1 MIIQGNP
8 DGRADDEANG
18 GHFRRKNMHYDPA
31 TTTCGAESGVVDL
44 NQNFP
49 HPEWQRGGESVRVQ
63 PELSRCVGWIGTRNA
78 EYCGVHTIG
87 AASRYEWERPQQNVR
102 IEHKNRG
109 DDGPAQLRT
118 GLLLAVGVA
127 GAPNEEGLRA
137 MGHKLVSHTT
147 PRYSTDNPSC
157 CAGDTADWG
166 YYYLGMATFTMEM
179 GTDFYQE
186 CGTFEETVVPNVIR
200 SLVYA
205 ARVAKAPYLYTKGPD
220 VMGIDVRERK
230 VK

>member
-1 MIIQGNP
+1 MSLYECSQSYPGASGGSEPETQNIVEYIQSVLPP
-8 DGRADDEANG
+8 DTNG
-18 GHFRRKNMHYDPA
+18 KDRNGMYASN
-31 TTTCGAESGVVDL
+31 TTTGVMMDL
-44 NQNFP
+44 HSYGQDFFWP
-49 HPEWQRGGESVRVQ
+49 WAWQV
-63 PELSRCVGWIGTRNA
+63 PL
-78 EYCGVHTIG
+78 
-87 AASRYEWERPQQNVR
+87 
-102 IEHKNRG
+102 
-109 DDGPAQLRT
+109 
-118 GLLLAVGVA
+118 
-127 GAPNEEGLRA
+127 APNEEGLRA
-137 MGHKLVSHTT
+137 MGHKLASHTT